1 MDFSSLV
8 LIEKDKETGNILS
21 ELGSY
26 SVNEGAIY
34 VTKLYCIDNEVS
46 LYFDTKRDVE
56 EWEYSAI
63 FDLFEIKAFEELGY
77 KIEEEVEEYNPT
89 WVVKFPY
96 DTEYEETRAVINELC
111 TIIKEKIEKVLEDI
125 KGKEDE
131 YK

>member
-8 LIEKDKETGNILS
+8 LIEKDKETGNIIS

-26 SVNEGAIY
+26 AVNDGAIY

-46 LYFDTKRDVE
+46 LYFDTNRDVE

-63 FDLFEIKAFEELGY
+63 YDLFEIEAFEEIGY
-77 KIEEEVEEYNPT
+77 DIKEKDDEYNPT
-89 WVVKFPY
+89 WLVKFPY
-96 DTEYEETRAVINELC
+96 DKDHEETRAVINELC
-111 TIIKEKIEKVLEDI
+111 TIIKEKIEKVFEDI
-125 KGKEDE
+125 KGKEEE